1 MTRMR
6 GHRVPFGSLC
16 LKMKQLV
23 LPRSEIGRFLGQL
36 RATECSIEADTER
49 ERKNKVKERKRERE
63 EGRGKEEVK
72 KKEKRRFTVR
82 IETIRDHGGPAIR
95 FHHESR
101 DLGSSKVL
109 EISMVAPNVR
119 TRQDTSIFFRKRR
132 LFVIVRKKSH
142 YKRPVLR
149 NETRS
154 ASCGGS
160 TGHRTIRR
168 GQLVALR
175 GCCSFVSGSR

>member
-1 MTRMR
+1 MTSWR
-6 GHRVPFGSLC
+6 GHRVLLR

-36 RATECSIEADTER
+36 PATECSIDANMER
-49 ERKNKVKERKRERE
+49 ERRNKVKERKTETERER
-63 EGRGKEEVK
+63 RW
-72 KKEKRRFTVR
+72 KRRRRADSPLEWKRYATTVVQR
-82 IETIRDHGGPAIR
+82 YDSH
-95 FHHESR
+95 
-101 DLGSSKVL
+101 DLGSSKVV
-109 EISMVAPNVR
+109 EISVAAPNVR
-119 TRQDTSIFFRKRR
+119 TPHDISIFFRKRR

-154 ASCGGS
+154 ASCRGS
-160 TGHRTIRR
+160 TGHGTIRR